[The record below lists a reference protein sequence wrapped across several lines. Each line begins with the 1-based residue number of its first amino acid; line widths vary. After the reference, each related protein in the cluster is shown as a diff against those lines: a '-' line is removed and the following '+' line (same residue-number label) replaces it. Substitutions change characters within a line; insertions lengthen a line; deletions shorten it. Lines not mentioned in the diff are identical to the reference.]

1 MSKQLYGKMKNQLT
15 SNFLGSHLMIYTY
28 VLKHQ
33 SLVYAVGFILVLIRF
48 FFFFFFA
55 YCLFTEKE
63 IEGKKE
69 LKA

>member
-48 FFFFFFA
+48 FFFFA
-55 YCLFTEKE
+55 NCLFTEKE
-63 IEGKKE
+63 KEGKKE

>member
-28 VLKHQ
+28 
-33 SLVYAVGFILVLIRF
+33 AVGFILVLIR